1 MGVFERWAD
10 EFSKAGDHGAAKM
23 YEDFEKGVGT
33 YLKVVR
39 FPEPPNPDG
48 FIVLY
53 LRSTGF
59 FLLSGYW
66 SGYEQ
71 SVVAGRWSK
80 ANDVVRL
87 EGLGETST
95 DALPNRSG
103 RFEREF
109 RVDVQN
115 HTPILIAENEL
126 TGWSLL
132 GWAGNYTYM
141 GQTTVI
147 NPDSRWLPGSF
158 EEVDAWI
165 EGIVSG

>member
-1 MGVFERWAD
+1 MGVFEGWAD
-10 EFSKAGDHGAAKM
+10 EFSTAGHDGAAKM
-23 YEDFEKGVGT
+23 YENFENGVGT

-39 FPEPPNPDG
+39 FQEPPNPDG
-48 FIVLY
+48 FILLY
-53 LRSTGF
+53 LRSTGC

-80 ANDVVRL
+80 TNDVVRL
-87 EGLGETST
+87 EGRGETST
-95 DALPNRSG
+95 DAPPNRSE

-109 RVDVQN
+109 RTEVQH

-132 GWAGNYTYM
+132 GGAGHYTYM
-141 GQTTVI
+141 GQATVI
-147 NPDSRWLPGSF
+147 NPDGRWLPRSF

-165 EGIVSG
+165 ERIVSG